1 MTSVAGP
8 KRLIPARPPVKL
20 RRVLGVASLTLFG
33 LAYMVPLTIFSSL
46 GPVAQVTD
54 NGVAGAYII
63 TLIVMLFTALSYG
76 KMAQRY
82 PVAGSAYSYSQKA
95 FGGGTGFVTGWTLML
110 DYLLLPMLN
119 YLLIGL
125 YMATYIPAVPFWV
138 WVIGGVGLVTI
149 LNVIGIK
156 SVTTYNGLVVALQV
170 IFAVVFIALTIT
182 TVSGQ
187 ELPSLSVAF
196 TGEDGT
202 GALFTGAAILCLS
215 FLGFD
220 AVSTLSEE
228 AKQPKRDIPR
238 AIMLVTFIGGA
249 TFIILSFVSYLLIPD
264 WRSFENIDTASAEV
278 IAAAGGVWLSNF
290 FAAMLIAGATGSA
303 LASQASVSRILY
315 TMGRNGVLPRRV
327 FGVLNKRFQTP
338 VRATLFVSAVGLLA
352 IVLPLDFVI
361 TIVSFGALAAFTM
374 VNLAVIKKFYFDD
387 KLRSGRETFKY
398 LILPGTGFLL
408 TIWLWTS
415 LPGNALVI
423 GGLWMLLGLIYLVA
437 LTKGFRVKPPRL
449 DDESD
454 ELSTPETETVGSR
467 ESEHTAP

>member
-1 MTSVAGP
+1 MTSVSGP
-8 KRLIPARPPVKL
+8 QHTLPTRTPVKL

-54 NGVAGAYII
+54 NGVAGAYVV

-76 KMAQRY
+76 KMARRY
-82 PVAGSAYSYSQKA
+82 PVAGSAYSYGEKA
-95 FGGGTGFVTGWTLML
+95 FGGNVGFITGWTLML

-138 WVIGGVGLVTI
+138 WVVGGIGLVTV

-156 SVTTYNGLVVALQV
+156 SVTTYNGIVVALQV
-170 IFAVVFIALTIT
+170 VFAIAFIILTVT
-182 TVSGQ
+182 TMSGTT
-187 ELPSLSVAF
+187 LPDPSVAF
-196 TGEDGT
+196 TGQDGP

-228 AKQPKRDIPR
+228 AKEPKRDIPR
-238 AIMLVTFIGGA
+238 AILLVTFLGGA
-249 TFIILSFVSYLLIPD
+249 TFIVLSFASYLLVPD
-264 WRSFENIDTASAEV
+264 WRSFTNIDTASAEV
-278 IAAAGGVWLSNF
+278 ITTAGGVWLSNF

-327 FGVLNKRFQTP
+327 FGVLNPRFQTP
-338 VRATLFVSAVGLLA
+338 VRATLVVSAVGLLA
-352 IVLPLDFVI
+352 VVLPLDFVI
-361 TIVSFGALAAFTM
+361 TIISFGALAAFTV
-374 VNLAVIKKFYFDD
+374 VNLAVIKKFFFDD
-387 KLRSGRETFKY
+387 RLRSRRDIVRY
-398 LILPGTGFLL
+398 LIMPGIGFLL

-415 LPGNALVI
+415 LPSNALTI
-423 GGLWMLLGLIYLVA
+423 GVVWVLVGLAYLA
-437 LTKGFRVKPPRL
+437 ILTKGFRVTPPRI
-449 DDESD
+449 DDAADDLVTQSID
-454 ELSTPETETVGSR
+454 TIDIQ
-467 ESEHTAP
+467 ESERA

>member
-1 MTSVAGP
+1 MTSVSGP
-8 KRLIPARPPVKL
+8 PHTLPARTPVKL

-54 NGVAGAYII
+54 NGVPGAYVI

-76 KMAQRY
+76 KMSQRY

-95 FGGGTGFVTGWTLML
+95 FGGSAGFATGWTLML

-125 YMATYIPAVPFWV
+125 YMATYIPAVPFWA
-138 WVIGGVGLVTI
+138 WVLGGIGLVTI

-156 SVTTYNGLVVALQV
+156 TVTTYNGIVVVLQV
-170 IFAVVFIALTIT
+170 IFAIAFIVMTVT
-182 TVSGQ
+182 SVSGNTI
-187 ELPSLSVAF
+187 PDPTVAF
-196 TGEDGT
+196 TGEDGP

-228 AKQPKRDIPR
+228 AKHPKRDIPR
-238 AIMLVTFIGGA
+238 AILLVTFLGGA
-249 TFIILSFVSYLLIPD
+249 TFIVLSFFSYLLIPD
-264 WRSFENIDTASAEV
+264 WHSFTNIDTASAEV

-290 FAAMLIAGATGSA
+290 FAAMMIAGATGSA

-315 TMGRNGVLPRRV
+315 TMGRNGVLPRRL

-338 VRATLFVSAVGLLA
+338 VRATLVVSAAGLLA
-352 IVLPLDFVI
+352 LVLPLEFVI
-361 TIVSFGALAAFTM
+361 SIISFGALAAFTM
-374 VNLAVIKKFYFDD
+374 VNLSVIKKYYFEDRR
-387 KLRSGRETFKY
+387 RSASNTVSY
-398 LILPGTGFLL
+398 LVLPGIGFLS

-415 LPGNALVI
+415 LPTNALMIGGIWLVI
-423 GGLWMLLGLIYLVA
+423 GAIYLA
-437 LTKGFRVKPPRL
+437 FLTKGFRVSPPSL
-449 DDESD
+449 DEGTTEQLKTESIDAVEADE
-454 ELSTPETETVGSR
+454 R
-467 ESEHTAP
+467 ERA

>member
-1 MTSVAGP
+1 MTSVVGP
-8 KRLIPARPPVKL
+8 KRLIPARTPVKL
-20 RRVLGVASLTLFG
+20 RRVLGVISLTLFG

-46 GPVAQVTD
+46 GPVAQITD
-54 NGVAGAYII
+54 NGVAGAYVI
-63 TLIVMLFTALSYG
+63 TLIVMLFTAFSYG
-76 KMAQRY
+76 KMARRY

-95 FGGGTGFVTGWTLML
+95 FGGGVGFVTGWTLML

-125 YMATYIPAVPFWV
+125 YMATYIPAIPFWA
-138 WVIGGVGLVTI
+138 WVVGGLGLVTI
-149 LNVIGIK
+149 LNAVGIK

-170 IFAVVFIALTIT
+170 IFACVFIALTIA
-182 TVSGQ
+182 TVSGA
-187 ELPSLSVAF
+187 ELPDPSVAF
-196 TGEDGT
+196 SGQDGP

-228 AKQPKRDIPR
+228 AKKPKRDIPR

-264 WRSFENIDTASAEV
+264 WRSFDNIDTASAEV

-290 FAAMLIAGATGSA
+290 FAAMLVAGATGSA

-315 TMGRNGVLPRRV
+315 TMGRNGVLPRSL

-338 VRATLFVSAVGLLA
+338 VRATLVVSAVGLLA

-361 TIVSFGALAAFTM
+361 TIISFGALAAFTM
-374 VNLAVIKKFYFDD
+374 VNLAVIKKFYWDD
-387 KLRSGRETFKY
+387 NRRSGRDTISY
-398 LILPGTGFLL
+398 LVLPGIGLLL
-408 TIWLWTS
+408 TVWLWTS
-415 LPGNALVI
+415 LPGNAILI
-423 GGLWMLLGLIYLVA
+423 GGLWMLIGLIYLAA
-437 LTKGFRVKPPRL
+437 LTKGFRTTPPLL
-449 DDESD
+449 D
-454 ELSTPETETVGSR
+454 G
-467 ESEHTAP
+467 

>member
-8 KRLIPARPPVKL
+8 PNILPARTPVKL

-63 TLIVMLFTALSYG
+63 TLVVMLFTALSYG
-76 KMAQRY
+76 KMARRY
-82 PVAGSAYSYSQKA
+82 PVAGSAYSYSEKA
-95 FGGGTGFVTGWTLML
+95 FGGNPGFLTGWTLML

-138 WVIGGVGLVTI
+138 WVVGGVGLVTI
-149 LNVIGIK
+149 LNIIGIK
-156 SVTTYNGLVVALQV
+156 SVTTYNGIVVVLQV
-170 IFAVVFIALTIT
+170 IFAIAFIVLTVT
-182 TVSGQ
+182 TVSGTA
-187 ELPSLSVAF
+187 LPDPSVAF
-196 TGEDGT
+196 TGEDGP

-238 AIMLVTFIGGA
+238 AILLVTLLGGA
-249 TFIILSFVSYLLIPD
+249 TFIVLSFASYLLVPD
-264 WRSFENIDTASAEV
+264 WRSFTNIDTASAEV
-278 IAAAGGVWLSNF
+278 IATAGGVFLSNF

-315 TMGRNGVLPRRV
+315 TMGRNGVLPRRL
-327 FGVLNKRFQTP
+327 FGVLNARFQTP
-338 VRATLFVSAVGLLA
+338 VRATLVVSGFGLLA

-361 TIVSFGALAAFTM
+361 TIISFGALAAFTM
-374 VNLAVIKKFYFDD
+374 VNLSVIKKYFFDD
-387 KLRSGRETFKY
+387 RLRSGRDVLSY
-398 LILPGTGFLL
+398 LIVPGIGFLL
-408 TIWLWTS
+408 TVWLWTS
-415 LPGNALVI
+415 LPGNALII
-423 GGLWMLLGLIYLVA
+423 GALWMLIGLVYLA
-437 LTKGFRVKPPRL
+437 ILTKGFRVTPPRMN
-449 DDESD
+449 DTVE
-454 ELSTPETETVGSR
+454 ELVTQSIDTAGIR
-467 ESEHTAP
+467 ESERA